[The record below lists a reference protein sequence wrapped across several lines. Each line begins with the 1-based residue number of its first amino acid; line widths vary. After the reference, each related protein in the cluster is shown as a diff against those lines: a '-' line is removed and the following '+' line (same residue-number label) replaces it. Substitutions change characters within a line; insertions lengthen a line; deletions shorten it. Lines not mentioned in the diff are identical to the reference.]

1 MHWCLNEKIQEGFE
15 DTEGSLTTRDVI
27 ILIFYVGQI
36 VEEAEE
42 AWSMPAYFRKVWNM
56 LDAIIV
62 LALSPYFLIKL
73 KTFMPADNLLVHT
86 TGRLLRMKP
95 GGGSLASADPTS
107 EPP

>member
-73 KTFMPADNLLVHT
+73 KTFIPADNDGLLVHPA
-86 TGRLLRMKP
+86 RLLRMKP
-95 GGGSLASADPTS
+95 NGINALEPDDGAS
-107 EPP
+107 

>member
-73 KTFMPADNLLVHT
+73 KTFVPASANNILVHPD
-86 TGRLLRMKP
+86 RLLRMKP
-95 GGGSLASADPTS
+95 NLNSMKPAADD
-107 EPP
+107 